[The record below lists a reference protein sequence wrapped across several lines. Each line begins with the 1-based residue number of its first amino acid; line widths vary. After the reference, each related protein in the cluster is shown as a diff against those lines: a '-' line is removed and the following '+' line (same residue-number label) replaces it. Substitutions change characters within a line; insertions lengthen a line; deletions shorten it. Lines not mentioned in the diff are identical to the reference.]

1 MTKGKQVKIYLS
13 GHRIA
18 LVAVLCFFA
27 LCVQS
32 VVTQKKHKPKGKDEK
47 IYLIHSDEL
56 KFDHYGMNPDA
67 QIAKGRVHFR
77 HQGAEL
83 WCDSA
88 YFFQE
93 SNSVKAFG
101 NVRFR
106 QGDTLSLTSRYADYD
121 GVEQRMAARYN
132 VVLTHRKQVLR
143 TDSLNYDRLYNYA
156 YFLEGG
162 VLEDGKDKL
171 VADWGKYNLETREA
185 VFYYN
190 VRMRS
195 EDTDIA
201 TDTLYYDTRKS
212 QAHIVGPGSTIHTKD
227 GVVLTTDAYYDTK
240 TDKAQLFNRSRLED
254 SQKVLEGDSLF
265 YAKDGDS
272 YGYGRVVYIDK
283 KNKNSL
289 VCDKLKYNEKTG
301 EGYATKRALL
311 KDFSQS
317 ADTLYAHSDSIRI
330 YTFNI
335 NTDSVY
341 RKIHCY
347 NHVSVYR
354 TDVQAISDSIVFNS
368 QDSCMTMYKD
378 PVVWNGGRQLLG
390 EVIRVYM
397 NDSTIRFAQVDGQAF
412 SVEQLPDKQHYN
424 QVSSR
429 LMNAYFE
436 AGSIRQTEAIGNVRT
451 VYYYTDEKDS
461 SLVALNYM
469 ETDTLRMFLSPERQ
483 LEKVW
488 ASKPHGTMY
497 PMTQIPPGTERLDVF
512 VWLEDLKPRDKDDIF
527 NWRGKKAGEGLVVRK
542 RQEAPLQHL
551 DHDGLVE

>member
-1 MTKGKQVKIYLS
+1 MITGQQVKKNIS

-18 LVAVLCFFA
+18 CVAVLCFFA
-27 LCVQS
+27 ICMQS
-32 VVTQKKHKPKGKDEK
+32 VAAMQQKNGKAKKKTDEK

-56 KFDHYGMNPDA
+56 KFDHFGINPDA
-67 QIAKGRVHFR
+67 QIAKGHVHFR

-132 VVLTHRKQVLR
+132 VVLTHRKQILK

-156 YFLEGG
+156 YFMEGG
-162 VLEDGKDKL
+162 TLEDGKDKL
-171 VADWGKYNLETREA
+171 VADWGKYNLDTREA

-195 EDTDIA
+195 EDRNIA

-212 QAHIVGPGSTIHTKD
+212 MAHIVGPGSTIKTKD

-254 SQKVLEGDSLF
+254 TEKVLEGDSL
-265 YAKDGDS
+265 YYVKEGDS
-272 YGYGRVVYIDK
+272 YGYGNVVYIDK

-289 VCDKLKYNEKTG
+289 VCDELKYNEKTG

-311 KDFSQS
+311 KDYSQGQ
-317 ADTLYAHSDSIRI
+317 DTLYAHSDSIHI

-341 RKIHCY
+341 RKVHCY
-347 NHVSVYR
+347 HHASIYR
-354 TDVQAISDSIVFNS
+354 TDVQAISDSLVFNS
-368 QDSCMTMYKD
+368 KDSCMTMYRD
-378 PVVWNGGRQLLG
+378 PVVWNGDRQLLG

-412 SVEQLPDKQHYN
+412 SVEQIPDKKHFN

-429 LMNAYFE
+429 LMNAYFTD
-436 AGSIRQTEAIGNVRT
+436 GNIRKTEAIGNVRT
-451 VYYYTDEKDS
+451 VYYYTDDKDS
-461 SLVALNYM
+461 SLVGLNYM
-469 ETDTLRMFLSPERQ
+469 ETDTLRMYLSPDRK
-483 LEKVW
+483 LEKIW
-488 ASKPHGTMY
+488 ASKPQGTMY
-497 PMTQIPPGTERLDVF
+497 PMTQIPPGTEKLDVF
-512 VWLEDLKPRDKDDIF
+512 VWLEDLRPRDKDDIF
-527 NWRGKKAGEGLVVRK
+527 NWRGKKTGEGLVVRK
-542 RQEAPLQHL
+542 RQEVPLQYL
-551 DHDGLVE
+551 DN